1 MASHLLLDDYS
12 HPSHACTYFI
22 SWICMDP
29 HSFYLLDPD
38 LRSEKLLD
46 PQKMNADPQS
56 CSIPTFTLKNIENIG
71 IK

>member
-1 MASHLLLDDYS
+1 
-12 HPSHACTYFI
+12 
-22 SWICMDP
+22 MDP

-56 CSIPTFTLKNIENIG
+56 CSVDIPTFTLKNIENIG